1 MTDVFKLLFLNNQ
14 QSSPLLYASCLAVL
28 FSMTIKGQTATR
40 TDACQLEPMVSRIER
55 DIQCKQTIIYL

>member
-14 QSSPLLYASCLAVL
+14 QSFPLLYASCLAVL

-40 TDACQLEPMVSRIER
+40 IDACQLEPMVSRIER
-55 DIQCKQTIIYL
+55 DI